1 MDILKRL
8 KIRTRLLC
16 IIIGS
21 SAALVVLGLAAIHH
35 LGSMHREFAL
45 EFGTLTRVS
54 DSQEIRRD
62 FTGLHMD
69 LQTLAARGPAAMDAG
84 LPGWRDRGQ
93 AMRKEM
99 DALAKGAMTISQQ
112 QGIKVFSEAFDAYL
126 AQAAEDRRPDPA
138 ALKPFYDAVEAAG
151 LRLKAAN
158 LKAAQEAFDANG
170 TIWRQAM
177 AVNIGLL
184 AFFIT
189 AGAGAGVLISLSID
203 SSLAGISR
211 RMRDLAEGEGDLTQ
225 RINSGG
231 RDELAHMAGFI
242 DRFIQKAH
250 DTVAHSVATA
260 GQTAAASRELSGI
273 SSELA
278 GNVASEWELARNSS
292 LLMHDVARDLD
303 ATETMSISTTEALES
318 TGKLLDAF
326 VATLTGVGGVVV
338 SESGKQ
344 AELAERMQELS
355 REAQGINE
363 VLGILAEIA
372 DQTNLLALNANI
384 EAAHAQEAGKGFAV
398 VAGEIRKLAVRT
410 QASLNEVDANVKA
423 VVDGIEAVSL
433 ETARAS
439 RQMLDLSGRT
449 EGLMQDA
456 DTTGQR
462 LRGSVATAAEL
473 VAKTTSNATRTRDLI
488 TTMNSLVDLSTRN
501 KASAEGVDSVS
512 VDLAGKADDLQRT
525 LNHFKVKEGR

>member
-1 MDILKRL
+1 
-8 KIRTRLLC
+8 
-16 IIIGS
+16 
-21 SAALVVLGLAAIHH
+21 
-35 LGSMHREFAL
+35 
-45 EFGTLTRVS
+45 
-54 DSQEIRRD
+54 
-62 FTGLHMD
+62 
-69 LQTLAARGPAAMDAG
+69 
-84 LPGWRDRGQ
+84 
-93 AMRKEM
+93 
-99 DALAKGAMTISQQ
+99 
-112 QGIKVFSEAFDAYL
+112 
-126 AQAAEDRRPDPA
+126 
-138 ALKPFYDAVEAAG
+138 
-151 LRLKAAN
+151 
-158 LKAAQEAFDANG
+158 
-170 TIWRQAM
+170 
-177 AVNIGLL
+177 
-184 AFFIT
+184 
-189 AGAGAGVLISLSID
+189 
-203 SSLAGISR
+203 
-211 RMRDLAEGEGDLTQ
+211 
-225 RINSGG
+225 
-231 RDELAHMAGFI
+231 
-242 DRFIQKAH
+242 
-250 DTVAHSVATA
+250 
-260 GQTAAASRELSGI
+260 
-273 SSELA
+273 
-278 GNVASEWELARNSS
+278 
-292 LLMHDVARDLD
+292 VARDLD